1 MDLLIIKPYRYFLV
15 CLLLITSACSLNSE
29 NKTYEPEYSSE
40 LSSKTQVKI
49 NILFG
54 IHPLHNPQRLFEI
67 FNPLMSYLENQ
78 LPEYHF
84 MLEASKDY
92 ASFEEKLSN
101 KEFHIAL
108 PNPYQT
114 IKIIDTGY
122 SVFAK
127 MNDDEKF
134 KGILLA
140 KKNSAIKKISDL
152 KGKKISFPAKT
163 ALAGSMMPQ
172 YYLHQH
178 GLNLHKDISIKYVGS
193 QESSVL
199 SVFHN
204 ESAAGATWPGAW
216 NIFKTERPEVEKE
229 LFILFET
236 SSLPSNSLVYRN
248 DLDQQAVNKIKD
260 ALLNLEKTEQGKSI
274 LKTLK
279 LTKFVTANNDTYKP
293 VKDFIKKFDTEIGQ
307 VNEK

>member
-1 MDLLIIKPYRYFLV
+1 MNLQIVKSYRYFLIYLFFIV
-15 CLLLITSACSLNSE
+15 SACSLNSE
-29 NKTYEPEYSSE
+29 KKTYEPEYSSD
-40 LSSKTQVKI
+40 LSSKSQVKKD
-49 NILFG
+49 ILFG
-54 IHPLHNPQRLFEI
+54 VHPLHNPQRLFEI
-67 FNPLMSYLENQ
+67 FNPLMSYLETQ

-84 MLEASKDY
+84 ILEASKDY
-92 ASFEEKLSN
+92 ASFEQKLSE
-101 KEFHIAL
+101 KKFDIAL

-114 IKIIDTGY
+114 IKIIELGY

-127 MNDDEKF
+127 MNDDENF
-134 KGILLA
+134 RGILLA
-140 KKNSAIKKISDL
+140 KKDSSIKTVADL

-172 YYLHQH
+172 YFLHQQ
-178 GLNLHKDISIKYVGS
+178 GINLHKDISIKYVGS

-216 NIFKTERPEVEKE
+216 NIFKAERPDVEKE

-236 SSLPSNSLVYRN
+236 ASLPSNSLVYRN
-248 DLDQQAVNKIKD
+248 DLQLQDVNKIKE
-260 ALLNLEKTEQGKSI
+260 ALLNLEKTEQGKAI

-279 LTKFVTANNDTYKP
+279 LTKFVTANNNTYGP
-293 VKDFIKKFDTEIGQ
+293 VKDFVKIFDAEIGQ
-307 VNEK
+307 VNER